1 MHWYGMSGMRWW
13 NHYRKRMWV
22 DRRRRRRK
30 SRNYSDTLSIV
41 QVVIDRADADRND
54 GIANRPLHAKFTLI
68 AEFAGS

>member
-1 MHWYGMSGMRWW
+1 MNWYGMSGMRWW

-22 DRRRRRRK
+22 DRRRKRE

-54 GIANRPLHAKFTLI
+54 RITNRSLHAKFALI
-68 AEFAGS
+68 TELAGS

>member
-1 MHWYGMSGMRWW
+1 MRWW

-22 DRRRRRRK
+22 DRRRKRE

-54 GIANRPLHAKFTLI
+54 RITNRSLHAKFALI
-68 AEFAGS
+68 TELAGS